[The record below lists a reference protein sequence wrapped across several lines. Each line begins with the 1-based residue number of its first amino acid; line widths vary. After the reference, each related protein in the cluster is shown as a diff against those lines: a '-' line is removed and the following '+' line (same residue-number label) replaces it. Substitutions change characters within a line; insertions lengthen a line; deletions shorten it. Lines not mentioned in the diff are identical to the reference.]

1 MCVPR
6 PLFHPKRNQQV
17 PFDSM
22 EEFSRLTRLPPYV
35 FNITNELKAAAR
47 QRGEDIIDFGMGNPD
62 GATPKHIVD
71 KMIEAAQKTATHRYS
86 LSKGIPRLRKAICN
100 WYKRR
105 YDVDLDPLTEAIVT
119 IGSKE
124 GIAHLCLATLDRSD
138 AVIVPNP
145 SYPIHIYGPII
156 AGADVRYIEINSA
169 PAFLAELR
177 QVLPTMSPR
186 PKMLIL
192 NFPSNP
198 TTQCVDLPF
207 FEEVVALCKEF
218 GVYVVHDLA
227 YADLVFDGYRA
238 PSILQ
243 VPGAKDI
250 AVEFFTL
257 SKSYN
262 MPGWRVGF
270 MVGNP
275 VLVAALGRIKSY
287 FDYGTF
293 TPIQVASIQALEGPQ
308 ECVQQICDNYRKR
321 RDVLVQG
328 LNHAGWPVEMPK
340 ATMFVWAPIP
350 EAYRKIGSFEFS
362 KKLLTEAKVAV
373 SPGVGFGEHGD
384 GHVRFSLIENEER
397 TRQAL
402 RGIKQMF
409 QKIPSM
415 ETVSRS
421 K

>member
-1 MCVPR
+1 
-6 PLFHPKRNQQV
+6 
-17 PFDSM
+17 M
-22 EEFSRLTRLPPYV
+22 EQFSRLTRLPAYV
-35 FNITNELKAAAR
+35 FNITHDLKAAAR

-124 GIAHLCLATLDRSD
+124 GIAHLCLATLDRGDS
-138 AVIVPNP
+138 VLVPNP
-145 SYPIHIYGPII
+145 SYPIHIKGPII
-156 AGADVRYIEINSA
+156 AGADVRYIEITSA
-169 PAFLAELR
+169 EAFLADLR
-177 QVLPTMSPR
+177 QVLPSMSPR

-198 TTQCVDLPF
+198 TTQCVDLAF
-207 FEEVVALCKEF
+207 FEQVVALCKEY

-275 VLVAALGRIKSY
+275 TLVAALGRIKSY

-328 LNHAGWPVEMPK
+328 LNQAGWQVDMPK
-340 ATMFVWAPIP
+340 ATMFVWAQIP
-350 EAYRKIGSFEFS
+350 EAYRKLGSFEFS
-362 KKLLTEAKVAV
+362 KQLLTEAKVAV

-409 QKIPSM
+409 QR
-415 ETVSRS
+415 VAV
-421 K
+421 